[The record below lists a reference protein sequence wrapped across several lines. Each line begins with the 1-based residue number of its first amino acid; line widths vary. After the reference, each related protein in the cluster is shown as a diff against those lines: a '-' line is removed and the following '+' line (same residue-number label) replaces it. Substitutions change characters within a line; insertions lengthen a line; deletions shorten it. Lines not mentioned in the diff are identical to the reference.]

1 MTHQTTGAKAVAAAT
16 SGPSDPQST
25 DQGVREKIARIIR
38 PDAFEVIEWPDG
50 MLMSRWSAMLSVQK
64 RAQEVALAKADA
76 ILSLLAGDGSS
87 QAQQSP
93 AGLGLHPSEDQA
105 PSADNQEGH

>member
-1 MTHQTTGAKAVAAAT
+1 MTSTGNSTGAKAQRQR

-25 DQGVREKIARIIR
+25 DQGVREKIARIVSPHAFLEALGGHPLDDMINEIVR
-38 PDAFEVIEWPDG
+38 QDREDA
-50 MLMSRWSAMLSVQK
+50 LR
-64 RAQEVALAKADA
+64 KADA

>member
-1 MTHQTTGAKAVAAAT
+1 MTHQTTGAKAQRQR

-25 DQGVREKIARIIR
+25 DQGVRENIYNRILNLLDENHVLGDLCR
-38 PDAFEVIEWPDG
+38 ED
-50 MLMSRWSAMLSVQK
+50 LT
-64 RAQEVALAKADA
+64 DA